1 MRFTKGLNKDIDPSA
16 QLESTYRD
24 MTNGIINE
32 SVGAV
37 EPENTNDF
45 LTFYDFNQ
53 IIGTL
58 TISERDKLIVFT
70 YDSSLVPPISEVLEV
85 DLTNEN
91 VSTIVD
97 DSNIDSDTFG
107 FENAE
112 YIDATYNFLSQIE
125 RSDQALKW
133 PRVNFYDRNDFFID
147 GIPNALKDATAE
159 LARDYIVNGDL
170 LPSQSR
176 GGDIRKVK
184 AGSVE
189 VEYGEAAPTQRTF
202 NFVNRLLAAFTDGRQ
217 GSANMRLSRT

>member
-1 MRFTKGLNKDIDPSA
+1 MA
-16 QLESTYRD
+16 
-24 MTNGIINE
+24 
-32 SVGAV
+32 
-37 EPENTNDF
+37 
-45 LTFYDFNQ
+45 
-53 IIGTL
+53 
-58 TISERDKLIVFT
+58 LIVEDGSGVSGAESYLSVADADT
-70 YDSSLVPPISEVLEV
+70 YW
-85 DLTNEN
+85 
-91 VSTIVD
+91 
-97 DSNIDSDTFG
+97 SNRNDTQWSG
-107 FENAE
+107 ADTADKEAALRTATQ

-147 GIPNALKDATAE
+147 SIPNALKDATAE